1 MNKITLYVDVE
12 GLVAKNR
19 SQDQIIISRN
29 ESYQIHF
36 NFDRTWTLY
45 DKKIA
50 RFIWNG
56 EHQDVEFT
64 GNICPVPEIHGA
76 PSITVGVYIEDV
88 IRTSTG
94 AKLFC
99 HPSILC
105 HESKQS
111 AGEAERYRNEAKEAA
126 AAAVKARNEV
136 LALLGHVGGTTWTE
150 YDLVRSGNTVSAN
163 FHEGFQSGTYLV
175 RAAGADGVYALGIA
189 GYDSSVQNEP
199 QPFTIY
205 PAGAASITFTYL
217 LGPEGTIDASYVTL
231 SISDR
236 PMDLTKLY
244 LSKIA

>member
-1 MNKITLYVDVE
+1 MSKITLYVDVE

-19 SQDQIIISRN
+19 SRDQIIISRN

-36 NFDRTWTLY
+36 NFDRTWAFY

-64 GNICPVPEIHGA
+64 GSICPVPEIHGA
-76 PSITVGVYIEDV
+76 PSVIVGVYIEDV
-88 IRTSTG
+88 IRTTTG
-94 AKLFC
+94 AKIFC

-126 AAAVKARNEV
+126 AAAIKARDEV
-136 LALLGHVGGTTWTE
+136 LALLGHVGGTTWEE

-175 RAAGADGVYALGIA
+175 RAAGADGGYALGIA
-189 GYDSSVQNEP
+189 EYDSGIKNES
-199 QPFTIY
+199 QPFTMY
-205 PAGAASITFTYL
+205 PSGAASITFTYL
-217 LGPEGTIDASYVTL
+217 LGPEGGIDASYVQLTIRDCL
-231 SISDR
+231 V
-236 PMDLTKLY
+236 DLTKLY